1 MNEDQIIEY
10 LSGKKALIDPCVL
23 VREVKATLDIGQPYF
38 HPSIRIKLWK
48 DGQQPTHPYS
58 FTLSHYANTPAHEG
72 QYRPTANPF
81 ATETEAI
88 SMALHSLLN
97 FISLAIEQGH
107 TPTDKWLEINPE
119 Y

>member
-48 DGQQPTHPYS
+48 DGQQPSLPFS
-58 FTLSHYANTPAHEG
+58 FTLSHYASTPAYVG
-72 QYRPTANPF
+72 PYYPSTDSF

-88 SMALHSLLN
+88 EKAIFSVIN
-97 FISLAIEQGH
+97 FILLAIDQGH
-107 TPTDKWLEINPE
+107 TPKEEWLVKNKD